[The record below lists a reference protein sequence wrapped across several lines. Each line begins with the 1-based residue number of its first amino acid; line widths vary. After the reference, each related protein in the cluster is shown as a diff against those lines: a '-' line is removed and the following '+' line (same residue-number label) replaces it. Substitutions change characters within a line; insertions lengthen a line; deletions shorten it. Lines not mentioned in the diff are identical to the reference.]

1 MRKRL
6 RPLLAFVLV
15 AGCATTPPGSGKAN
29 LDGLLS
35 FTNPA
40 LCEPSPTFSAFLS
53 AQVEGDANEGLRAG
67 KVQVPPHYVPAIGR
81 IRVRKE
87 PHYWVVW
94 VPVRGTWLGMP
105 VLAVHQALPEGGDPG
120 DFSIELSAPVSEA
133 ERRLKGAGFP
143 ARAGEQ
149 VTLGPPDGY
158 AHVMT
163 LVSAPGRPGRSMFG
177 CGYE

>member
-1 MRKRL
+1 MRHGSG
-6 RPLLAFVLV
+6 PLIALLLV
-15 AGCATTPPGSGKAN
+15 AGCATTPPGSGGAD
-29 LDGLLS
+29 LGALLS
-35 FTNPA
+35 FTDPA
-40 LCEPSPTFSAFLS
+40 LCEPSPTLSAFLS
-53 AQVEGDANEGLRAG
+53 AQVAGDANDGFRAG
-67 KVQVPPHYVPAIGR
+67 KVQVPPHYAPVVGR

-105 VLAVHQALPEGGDPG
+105 VVAVHQTLPEGGDPG
-120 DFSIELSAPVSEA
+120 DFTIELGAPVSEA

-143 ARAGEQ
+143 ARAGEN

-163 LVSAPGRPGRSMFG
+163 LISAPGRPGRSMFG